1 MSTSPSIKSLLH
13 AAITVSDLERSI
25 AFYRDILGFPV
36 RRTLTIPG
44 GPKIVLLSIGD
55 HGEVELF
62 EQPATGPMPEGASD
76 PRMVGLKHFAME
88 VDDVEAVWTELEAKG
103 VKSFGIPLFRQ
114 PNGPKA
120 CHFLDPDG
128 VILEIV
134 QTHSL

>member
-1 MSTSPSIKSLLH
+1 MSKSTSIKGLLH
-13 AAITVSDLERSI
+13 AAITVSDLQRSI
-25 AFYRDILGFPV
+25 AFYRDTLGFPV

-44 GPKIVLLSIGD
+44 GPNIVLLSIGD

-62 EQPATGPMPEGASD
+62 EQPATRLMPEGASD
-76 PRMVGLKHFAME
+76 PRRVGLKHFAME

-103 VKSFGIPLFRQ
+103 VKSFGTPLFRQ

-134 QTHSL
+134 QTHSR